1 MKRLRFYTVILFLS
15 MMCFWAPA
23 KVNAQDAQLTRK
35 EQKEARKA
43 QLKANFQAI
52 DTLLQRKS
60 IVLQADYLSNQYGDR
75 IPVTSSLNFIKIEPD
90 QVILQTGN
98 NMGNLGYNGLGGV
111 TAEGTLNSW
120 KITKDAKHLNYTV
133 RFTVTTNIGTYDVLM
148 LIGANNNASAT
159 ITGLTNGQLIYT
171 GKVKAVY
178 NASVY
183 KGQRSY

>member
-1 MKRLRFYTVILFLS
+1 MKKLRFYTVVLFLS
-15 MMCFWAPA
+15 MVCFWTPA
-23 KVNAQDAQLTRK
+23 KVNAQDTQLTRQ

-43 QLKANFQAI
+43 QLYANFQAI

-60 IVLQADYLSNQYGDR
+60 IVLEADFLSNQYGVR

-90 QVILQTGN
+90 NVILQTGHN
-98 NMGNLGYNGLGGV
+98 VGLGYNGVGGV
-111 TAEGTLNSW
+111 TAEGSINSW
-120 KITKDAKHLNYTV
+120 KITKNLKHLYYTV

-148 LIGANNNASAT
+148 NIGADNNATAT
-159 ITGLTNGQLIYT
+159 ITGLTRGQLTYD

-178 NASVY
+178 NATVY

>member
-1 MKRLRFYTVILFLS
+1 

-159 ITGLTNGQLIYT
+159 ITGLTRGQLIYT
-171 GKVKAVY
+171 GRVKAVY